1 MLPTDTY
8 IIYKL
13 IIAHWWHNNNNINNN
28 NNSYADVDF
37 VCCSGKYLIATAGGP
52 SGGVTGKA
60 GELKQIQLTS
70 SGHGTESTSFTQ
82 GQVIVQTSSDPTS
95 FTHTQVILPT
105 QLTKYG

>member
-1 MLPTDTY
+1 MLSAVNY
-8 IIYKL
+8 KCIIV
-13 IIAHWWHNNNNINNN
+13 HWWH
-28 NNSYADVDF
+28 SYANIYF
-37 VCCSGKYLIATAGGP
+37 VFSSGKYLIATAGGP
-52 SGGVTGKA
+52 SSAGSGKT

-70 SGHGTESTSFTQ
+70 SGHGTEPTSFTQ